1 MRTSSLLTRCQKF
14 DAFQRTRKKDVFLL
28 LDPICEVNL
37 KNTGEMNVGN
47 EKSWTTLSRR
57 KYSRTLNWTC
67 YLDCRGGIVTEEKF
81 GKNYEA
87 FMLDTRDLKKMA
99 ESLVV
104 LEEMDALRDVQIVE
118 TQDNDWLE
126 DRSKSELKIDDEL
139 HQS

>member
-1 MRTSSLLTRCQKF
+1 M
-14 DAFQRTRKKDVFLL
+14 
-28 LDPICEVNL
+28 
-37 KNTGEMNVGN
+37 
-47 EKSWTTLSRR
+47 
-57 KYSRTLNWTC
+57 
-67 YLDCRGGIVTEEKF
+67 DCRGGIVTEEKF